1 MRLFL
6 PLFAL
11 AFFSFFPGRAARAGL
26 ILNGDFE
33 SGNTGFTSDF
43 TFSPGNIVPAST
55 YDIVTNP
62 RLSHGS
68 ATSYGDH
75 TTGSGLMLAANGS
88 TSPNTVVWSQMV
100 SVSQGQTYEFGVW
113 TSSWFSPAGLQLQ
126 INAIDVGAG
135 FATPGTNGVW
145 EQTVRTWNSGM
156 ATTALISLVNTTT
169 AFSGNDFALDDITFA
184 STGTAAVPEPS
195 TCCVFATVFALSA
208 AGVRRRKQH

>member
-1 MRLFL
+1 MRFIF
-6 PLFAL
+6 PLLAL
-11 AFFSFFPGRAARAGL
+11 ALFSFCPGRSARAGL

-55 YDIVTNP
+55 YDIVTSP

-68 ATSYGDH
+68 AASYGDH

-88 TSPNTVVWSQMV
+88 TSPNTAVWSQMV
-100 SVSQGQTYEFGVW
+100 NVSQGQTYEFGVW

-126 INAIDVGAG
+126 INSVDVGAG

-145 EQTVRTWNSGM
+145 EQTVRTWSSGT
-156 ATTALISLVNTTT
+156 ATTALISLINTTT
-169 AFSGNDFALDDITFA
+169 AFSGNDFALDDITFD
-184 STGTAAVPEPS
+184 STSTAAVPEPS
-195 TCCVFATVFALSA
+195 TCCIFAGFALVA
-208 AGVRRRKQH
+208 AGMRRRKYS